1 MPREGKRWV
10 SSTAAQ
16 LPARGELAA
25 QDGGP
30 KHSTTSWWGRAEK
43 SWRPR
48 QLDPQGRALDG
59 THGVHG
65 RQTADTELVLQGLL
79 RFPSSLCW
87 ALISRCVKRLPTK
100 RERTA
105 GNEQVEQ
112 SPRAQSE
119 KPLNPRASGRAL
131 RTYSLRSGKKS
142 ALPQGCSGPP
152 TGLKISLQKQ
162 GIIKD
167 QSVNILSLAGHPF
180 SLSRLFYR
188 CSTKATQ
195 TRTEMHRHGQ
205 IRPADCRWPTPAQ
218 EYQTLAK

>member
-1 MPREGKRWV
+1 M

-16 LPARGELAA
+16 LPACGELAA

-30 KHSTTSWWGRAEK
+30 KHSTTSWWGRVEK

-112 SPRAQSE
+112 SPRAHSE
-119 KPLNPRASGRAL
+119 KPLNPQGWGRAL

-142 ALPQGCSGPP
+142 AVPQGCSGPP
-152 TGLKISLQKQ
+152 KGLKINLQKQ
-162 GIIKD
+162 GTIKD
-167 QSVNILSLAGHPF
+167 QTVNILAWQAIHSLCHDYSIAAAQKQPQ
-180 SLSRLFYR
+180 
-188 CSTKATQ
+188 TQ
-195 TRTEMHRHGQ
+195 TEMNRHGQ
-205 IRPADCRWPTPAQ
+205 IWPADSRWPTPAQ